1 MGDEFDLIRSIYT
14 FCAWCS
20 FMLSIVF
27 NTILAWLIIKKT
39 PAPMLIYSKILMAP
53 CILDTL
59 FAICTFLVQPI
70 PIVSHGYFAVI
81 QNGFFQKASGFYNY
95 SANVL
100 WFQMLI
106 LFVCCTTIQFVFR
119 YYLMISGGS
128 RVPRRLK
135 YLTSLIIICLLV
147 AHVLL
152 HFLSD
157 FPYAK
162 YSDKMLDL
170 ARLVNA
176 EIGLTNIRFSSFT
189 PARTYLWM
197 FHSAVM
203 LSIFAIC
210 YTINVFYSIR
220 TSKYISKTY
229 ENTVI
234 ITKSTGTLVADLRK
248 NERLSEYNKAITTAL
263 IVQILGFGLFIKP
276 YRMAFLQFVGARKRG
291 SVSGPAGGTHQQPA
305 RVQPQ

>member
-14 FCAWCS
+14 FCACCS
-20 FMLSIVF
+20 FLLAIVF
-27 NTILAWLIIKKT
+27 NTFLAWLIITKT

-53 CILDTL
+53 CILDIL

-81 QNGFFQKASGFYNY
+81 QNGFFREASGFYNY

-100 WFQMLI
+100 WFQMLL

-135 YLTSLIIICLLV
+135 YLTSLIVICLLF

-157 FPYAK
+157 FPYTK

-189 PARTYLWM
+189 PARTYLWL

-203 LSIFAIC
+203 LSIFTIC
-210 YTINVFYSIR
+210 YTINVFYTIR
-220 TSKYISKTY
+220 TSKYIFKTY
-229 ENTVI
+229 ENSGI
-234 ITKSTGTLVADLRK
+234 ITKSSCTFVKVADFRK
-248 NERLSEYNKAITTAL
+248 NERLCEYNKAITTAL
-263 IVQILGFGLFIKP
+263 IVQVK
-276 YRMAFLQFVGARKRG
+276 
-291 SVSGPAGGTHQQPA
+291 
-305 RVQPQ
+305 